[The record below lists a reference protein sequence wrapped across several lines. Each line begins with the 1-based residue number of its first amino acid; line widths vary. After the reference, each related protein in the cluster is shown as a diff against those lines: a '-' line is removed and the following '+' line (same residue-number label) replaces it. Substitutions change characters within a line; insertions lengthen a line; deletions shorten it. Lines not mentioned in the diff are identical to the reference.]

1 MNRQEELIRIL
12 LKSEKPLTTT
22 ELAEMLDVSS
32 RTIRSDLA
40 KFETELLVHHL
51 CLEKKP
57 HVGVWIQGAKEDKVA
72 LFLNVDQQNSTV
84 NIYSKDYRIGCILVQ
99 ILLGNSKI
107 YPDKFADE
115 LYASRST
122 IEKDLSAVSKWLE
135 KHQLEL
141 SRNANNGLYVK
152 GNEENI
158 RNAVGSLAND
168 LNTRN
173 LSIESFLE
181 TYLNVD
187 FKKIEDIVSEWNEK
201 YGMNLNEMNI
211 NNLAFHASIM
221 VIRILK
227 NKELEMSDCDEL
239 QEESHSYK
247 EGFEQLIYE
256 LSEYIHSDIP
266 KAESNYLLMHLFGMY
281 LNEPAF
287 IKNDFLSEL
296 RTLAENIS
304 DDFICNLDKIVA
316 LNLKQNKMFKQSLV
330 LHLFPTVYR
339 LKYGFNLYNPLL
351 GEIKT
356 NYAGSFS
363 LATIINSSFEKFL
376 NVTVSEEEIAY
387 VALHISVAVE
397 QPMEKQQVAI
407 VCTMGVGVSRFLS
420 VKLQENFPNITFI
433 HCSSED
439 SQAIE
444 NCNYIL
450 STVKLSVS
458 KPYLQINPLLN
469 ETDIQR
475 IRTFIYGNPSVNKNN
490 FSLQTVMV
498 EHGHTDRLTV
508 LQEMTN
514 RLQLCG
520 AVTPYFLESVLKREA
535 MGSTEVGNGIILT
548 HGFHEAVKRTQIA
561 FYKLD
566 NPIFWNTQKVNFIVL
581 LAVAKV
587 DAKNVMQMS
596 WLYKTLNS
604 ESIIEQVHK
613 CSCEKELY
621 ELLINASK
629 NNE

>member
-12 LKSEKPLTTT
+12 LKSEKPRTTT

-32 RTIRSDLA
+32 RTIRSDLE
-40 KFETELLVHHL
+40 KIETELLVHHL

-72 LFLNVDQQNSTV
+72 LFLNEAQKNSTV
-84 NIYSKDYRIGCILVQ
+84 NTYSKEYRIGCILVQ

-115 LYASRST
+115 LYVSRST
-122 IEKDLSAVSKWLE
+122 IEKDLSVVARWLK

-141 SRNANNGLYVK
+141 SKNANNGLYVK
-152 GNEENI
+152 GSEENI

-168 LNTRN
+168 LNTWN

-227 NKELEMSDCDEL
+227 NKELEMLDCDEL

-247 EGFEQLIYE
+247 KEFEQLIYE
-256 LSEYIHSDIP
+256 LSEYIHCDIS

-287 IKNDFLSEL
+287 IKNDFLSDL

-330 LHLFPTVYR
+330 LHLLPTVYR

-356 NYAGSFS
+356 NYAGSFL
-363 LATIINSSFEKFL
+363 LAKIINSSFEKFL

-387 VALHISVAVE
+387 VALHISLAVN

-420 VKLQENFPNITFI
+420 VKLQENFPNVTFI

-475 IRTFIYGNPSVNKNN
+475 IRET
-490 FSLQTVMV
+490 Q
-498 EHGHTDRLTV
+498 
-508 LQEMTN
+508 
-514 RLQLCG
+514 QLIKI
-520 AVTPYFLESVLKREA
+520 TSHFKR
-535 MGSTEVGNGIILT
+535 
-548 HGFHEAVKRTQIA
+548 
-561 FYKLD
+561 
-566 NPIFWNTQKVNFIVL
+566 
-581 LAVAKV
+581 
-587 DAKNVMQMS
+587 
-596 WLYKTLNS
+596 
-604 ESIIEQVHK
+604 
-613 CSCEKELY
+613 
-621 ELLINASK
+621 
-629 NNE
+629 

>member
-1 MNRQEELIRIL
+1 MPPGTGKTTIAKIFAKAINCENNIDGNPCNKCNSCINLFNSNDVIEIDAASNNGVDEIRDLREKATLVPSICKYKVYIIDEVHMLTMQAFNAL
-12 LKSEKPLTTT
+12 LKILEEPPKHVIFILATTEYHKIPLTIT
-22 ELAEMLDVSS
+22 S
-32 RTIRSDLA
+32 RCQKFQFNKLEIDDIVKRLREISDLE
-40 KFETELLVHHL
+40 KIESELLVHHL
-51 CLEKKP
+51 SLEKKP
-57 HVGVWIQGAKEDKVA
+57 HVGVWIQGAKEDKIA
-72 LFLNVDQQNSTV
+72 LFLNVDQQNDIANT
-84 NIYSKDYRIGCILVQ
+84 YSKDYRIGCMLVQ

-115 LYASRST
+115 LYVSRST

-152 GNEENI
+152 GSEENI

-247 EGFEQLIYE
+247 EEFEQLIYE

-316 LNLKQNKMFKQSLV
+316 LNLKQNKIDIGIVNQKSHSAKL
-330 LHLFPTVYR
+330 PGKVY
-339 LKYGFNLYNPLL
+339 
-351 GEIKT
+351 
-356 NYAGSFS
+356 
-363 LATIINSSFEKFL
+363 
-376 NVTVSEEEIAY
+376 
-387 VALHISVAVE
+387 
-397 QPMEKQQVAI
+397 
-407 VCTMGVGVSRFLS
+407 
-420 VKLQENFPNITFI
+420 
-433 HCSSED
+433 
-439 SQAIE
+439 
-444 NCNYIL
+444 
-450 STVKLSVS
+450 
-458 KPYLQINPLLN
+458 
-469 ETDIQR
+469 
-475 IRTFIYGNPSVNKNN
+475 PSC
-490 FSLQTVMV
+490 F
-498 EHGHTDRLTV
+498 
-508 LQEMTN
+508 
-514 RLQLCG
+514 
-520 AVTPYFLESVLKREA
+520 
-535 MGSTEVGNGIILT
+535 
-548 HGFHEAVKRTQIA
+548 
-561 FYKLD
+561 
-566 NPIFWNTQKVNFIVL
+566 
-581 LAVAKV
+581 
-587 DAKNVMQMS
+587 
-596 WLYKTLNS
+596 
-604 ESIIEQVHK
+604 
-613 CSCEKELY
+613 
-621 ELLINASK
+621 
-629 NNE
+629 

>member
-40 KFETELLVHHL
+40 KIETELLVHHL

-115 LYASRST
+115 LYVSRST

-247 EGFEQLIYE
+247 REFEQLIYE

-287 IKNDFLSEL
+287 IKNDFLSDL

-330 LHLFPTVYR
+330 LHLLPTV
-339 LKYGFNLYNPLL
+339 
-351 GEIKT
+351 
-356 NYAGSFS
+356 
-363 LATIINSSFEKFL
+363 
-376 NVTVSEEEIAY
+376 
-387 VALHISVAVE
+387 
-397 QPMEKQQVAI
+397 
-407 VCTMGVGVSRFLS
+407 
-420 VKLQENFPNITFI
+420 
-433 HCSSED
+433 
-439 SQAIE
+439 
-444 NCNYIL
+444 
-450 STVKLSVS
+450 
-458 KPYLQINPLLN
+458 
-469 ETDIQR
+469 
-475 IRTFIYGNPSVNKNN
+475 
-490 FSLQTVMV
+490 
-498 EHGHTDRLTV
+498 
-508 LQEMTN
+508 
-514 RLQLCG
+514 
-520 AVTPYFLESVLKREA
+520 
-535 MGSTEVGNGIILT
+535 
-548 HGFHEAVKRTQIA
+548 
-561 FYKLD
+561 
-566 NPIFWNTQKVNFIVL
+566 
-581 LAVAKV
+581 
-587 DAKNVMQMS
+587 
-596 WLYKTLNS
+596 
-604 ESIIEQVHK
+604 
-613 CSCEKELY
+613 
-621 ELLINASK
+621 
-629 NNE
+629 